1 MSKHSGPGH
10 ARSPARLAV
19 VALCLAS
26 CALLA
31 AAPAAAQDYKDRPEW
46 TALRDELVKDNEY
59 DAAALDAVIARVK
72 RIDRVISFMDA
83 PIKAPAPWHVY
94 WPRHIGGDRLQR
106 GSEFMRNNRKS
117 FEQAENAYG
126 VPAPVVAAII
136 GVETVYGRITGNFRV
151 IDALATLAFDYPRRA
166 EFFRGELKELL
177 LLAREQ
183 KRSPLDF
190 QGSFAGAMG
199 WPQFMPGSYRKWAVD
214 FDNDQ
219 RVDLWNSSSDIV
231 GSVASFLAGH
241 GWQRG
246 EPVMLPIATPNAEIL
261 ASIDGGLSPRKPLK
275 DYLAAGITITAKDAD
290 VTLPADDASVG
301 IISLDRADGSNE
313 YWLAFENF
321 YVITRYNRSRMYAS
335 SVWSLAYA
343 LKKVVRGQ

>member
-1 MSKHSGPGH
+1 MS
-10 ARSPARLAV
+10 RRLTPPLISIVLLFATV
-19 VALCLAS
+19 VNFVH
-26 CALLA
+26 
-31 AAPAAAQDYKDRPEW
+31 AQDYKDRAEW
-46 TALRDELVKDNEY
+46 VALKAELVNDNSY
-59 DAAALDAVIARVK
+59 DATVLDATIARVK
-72 RIDRVISFMDA
+72 RQDKVISYMDA
-83 PIKAPAPWHVY
+83 PMRAPTPWYVY

-106 GSEFMRNNRKS
+106 GAEFMRANRTS
-117 FEQAENAYG
+117 FANAEQNYG
-126 VPAPVVAAII
+126 VPAQVVAAII
-136 GVETVYGRITGNFRV
+136 GVETVYGRMTGNFRV

-166 EFFRGELKELL
+166 EFFRAELKELL

-190 QGSFAGAMG
+190 MGSFAGAMG

-219 RVDLWNSSSDIV
+219 KIDLWNSPADIV

-246 EPVMLPIATPNAEIL
+246 EPVMLPIATPSAEII
-261 ASIDGGLSPRKPLK
+261 ASIDGGLSPRKTLREF
-275 DYLAAGITITAKDAD
+275 LADGVIITARDAD
-290 VTLPADDASVG
+290 VVLPADDASVG
-301 IISLDRADGSNE
+301 IITLDNADGQNE
-313 YWLAFENF
+313 YWLTFENF

-343 LKKVVRGQ
+343 LKKAAAIR

>member
-1 MSKHSGPGH
+1 MSQRHI
-10 ARSPARLAV
+10 SPLV
-19 VALCLAS
+19 FLV
-26 CALLA
+26 LLLGA
-31 AAPAAAQDYKDRPEW
+31 TANFVHAQDYKDRPEW
-46 TALRDELVKDNEY
+46 AALKAELVTENGY
-59 DAAALDAVIARVK
+59 AAAVLDATIARVK
-72 RIDRVISFMDA
+72 RQDKVITYMDA
-83 PIKAPAPWHVY
+83 PIRAPTPWYVY

-106 GSEFMRNNRKS
+106 GSEFMRANRTS
-117 FEQAENAYG
+117 FASAEQNYG

-136 GVETVYGRITGNFRV
+136 GVETVYGRMTGNFRV
-151 IDALATLAFDYPRRA
+151 VDALATLAFDYPRRA

-190 QGSFAGAMG
+190 MGSFAGAMG

-219 RVDLWNSSSDIV
+219 KTDLWNSPADIV

-246 EPVMLPIATPNAEIL
+246 EPVMLPIAIPSTEII
-261 ASIDGGLSPRKPLK
+261 ASIDGGLSPRKPLREF
-275 DYLAAGITITAKDAD
+275 LAAGVTITARDAD
-290 VTLPADDASVG
+290 VILPPDDASVG
-301 IISLDRADGSNE
+301 IISLDNADGQNE
-313 YWLAFENF
+313 YWLTFENF

-343 LKKVVRGQ
+343 LKKVATVR